1 MILSDDFYTGVLDTS
16 LWEVVD
22 PQGDGT
28 VELVGAGTSDAQLL
42 LSVPAGT
49 THDAWST
56 NTTLRVMQPA
66 ADEDFEIEVKF
77 ESEPTQ
83 GYQSQGLLVEQD
95 ASNYVRFDVYSDG
108 SSLRAFAA
116 TFANGAP
123 TIRVNSPIP
132 SGPTTYLRLGRSG
145 NQWTARYSYD
155 GVSWTTAASFSHA
168 LTVWSVGVFSGNFTP
183 NPAYTAVVDYFFDTS
198 APVDPEDGPICDP
211 SDQFTV
217 TVASNG
223 PGAVTVDPD
232 LSNYSC
238 GELLT
243 LTAEPDSGAA
253 FLGWGA
259 PLNVTT
265 NPLVLTVGSDTS
277 VTANF
282 ELDSSP
288 PQISNVN
295 VAVGVTSATVSWQTN
310 ELTTGFVEYGLTP
323 SYGLGSIASDTSS
336 TTHAVSLPGLVEGE
350 VYHYR
355 ITAEDGAG
363 NSSTT
368 SGATF
373 TATAGGPQIDVWYG
387 DSQSF
392 GALGN
397 PQVFVNV
404 LGQVSDSDGVS
415 TLTYSLN
422 AGPPQSLSFQ
432 PFRRL
437 SEPGDFNV
445 EIDYQYLSAGT
456 NTIEIRAVD
465 SLGFESIKTIT
476 VDYTAG
482 NTWPLGYQVD
492 WSTANAISDVAQ
504 VVDGRWSIVGGEL
517 RNDLQN
523 YDRLVA
529 IGDLAWTDYEV
540 TVPVTVREIDPA
552 GFRGHQRRTRCRRV
566 PQVDWSFRLGWITAQ
581 VGILPDGRRRL
592 DSLRGGRKR
601 DRSIDGFHT
610 GRPLPTRSSESGFRV
625 GDEVHLQG
633 SRRNSTRRKR
643 ALQHQGVGRWLA
655 RARCLGA
662 GKCRHRR
669 HRRWCSTVHR
679 SLRRRKLWQRSD
691 RTALESVAL
700 RGLEVALDACAP
712 PSVLP
717 GHSLQIRESDFD
729 PLC

>member
-1 MILSDDFYTGVLDTS
+1 
-16 LWEVVD
+16 
-22 PQGDGT
+22 
-28 VELVGAGTSDAQLL
+28 
-42 LSVPAGT
+42 
-49 THDAWST
+49 
-56 NTTLRVMQPA
+56 MQPA

-108 SSLRAFAA
+108 SSLRVFAA

-183 NPAYTAVVDYFFDTS
+183 NPAYTAVVDYFFETS
-198 APVDPEDGPICDP
+198 APINPEDGPTCDP
-211 SDQFTV
+211 SDQFIV
-217 TVASNG
+217 TVASDG

-232 LSNYSC
+232 LSDYSC

-265 NPLVLTVGSDTS
+265 NPLVLTVGSDTN

-295 VAVGVTSATVSWQTN
+295 VAVGVTSATVNWQTS

-323 SYGLGSIASDTSS
+323 SYELGSIASDTSS
-336 TTHAVSLPGLVEGE
+336 TTHAVPLPGLVEGE

-368 SGATF
+368 SDATF

-397 PQVFVNV
+397 PQVFINV

-540 TVPVTVREIDPA
+540 TVPVTVREIDPE
-552 GFRGHQRRTRCRRV
+552 GFGVINDAPGVGVFLRWIGHSDWDGSQPRWGYYPMGGGAWIRFAADGSGTVRLTDFTPGGLFQLDPLNRVFSLGTRYIFKVRV
-566 PQVDWSFRLGWITAQ
+566 ETQ
-581 VGILPDGRRRL
+581 PDGSAL
-592 DSLRGGRKR
+592 YSTKVWADGSPEPAAWELASVDTADTGGGALLFIAHFA
-601 DRSIDGFHT
+601 DVSFGNVVIE
-610 GRPLPTRSSESGFRV
+610 PL
-625 GDEVHLQG
+625 
-633 SRRNSTRRKR
+633 
-643 ALQHQGVGRWLA
+643 
-655 RARCLGA
+655 
-662 GKCRHRR
+662 
-669 HRRWCSTVHR
+669 
-679 SLRRRKLWQRSD
+679 
-691 RTALESVAL
+691 
-700 RGLEVALDACAP
+700 
-712 PSVLP
+712 
-717 GHSLQIRESDFD
+717 
-729 PLC
+729 